1 MISKEERERF
11 RQMTQEEQKAELLD
25 GISDSVREIARKIA
39 MIKAIAK
46 NENGIDPEDF
56 DKAVEK
62 ELRKA
67 WDKVKDKNS
76 MELAIMGLFEMA
88 TAGEDFSEILGGAE

>member
-1 MISKEERERF
+1 
-11 RQMTQEEQKAELLD
+11 MTQEEQKAELLD

-88 TAGEDFSEILGGAE
+88 TAGEDISEILGGAE